1 MNMQRVRKLRP
12 LRLAQALLCRA
23 PLLARR
29 TCVICGHHPGAF
41 LPHARSGSQKL
52 MEALGGVGSNLKAFE
67 CPWCGCHDRERH
79 IFMYMTAAGLLP
91 NLSGKHVLHF
101 APEKRLAPKI
111 QAASAERYIRCDLFP
126 QSEDVMQVD
135 MLNIPFDEA
144 SFDLLIANHVLE
156 HVSDDARALQEIAR
170 VLKPGGFA
178 ILQTPF
184 CAKLHAT
191 WEDAGI
197 DTDQARREA
206 YGQEDHVRLYGGNIF
221 QRFSSFGLSSCVK
234 THAEL
239 LPDIDPD
246 EFGINLEEPFFLL
259 QKQTV

>member
-1 MNMQRVRKLRP
+1 MQRVRKLRP
-12 LRLAQALLCRA
+12 LRLAQALLYRA
-23 PLLARR
+23 PLLARH
-29 TCVICGHHPGAF
+29 TCVICGHHPGGF
-41 LPHARSGSQKL
+41 LPHARGSSLKL
-52 MEALGGVGSNLKAFE
+52 MESLGGVGSNLKAFE

-91 NLSGKHVLHF
+91 DLSGKHVLRF

-126 QSEDVMQVD
+126 QSEDVIQVD

-156 HVSDDARALQEIAR
+156 HVSDDARALQEITR

-197 DTDQARREA
+197 DNDQARREA

-221 QRFSSFGLSSCVK
+221 QRFSSFGLTSSVK

-246 EFGINLEEPFFLL
+246 EFGINHKEPFFLF
-259 QKQTV
+259 QKQV

>member
-1 MNMQRVRKLRP
+1 MLRIRKTHP
-12 LRLAQALLCRA
+12 LRLAKILLYRV
-23 PLLARR
+23 PVFSRR
-29 TCVICGHHPGAF
+29 ICAICGHRRSAF
-41 LPHARSGSQKL
+41 LPYARGDSSAL
-52 MEALGGVGSNLKAFE
+52 MISLGIVGSNLKAFQ

-79 IFMYMTAAGLLP
+79 IYMYMTAAGFLP
-91 NLSGKHVLHF
+91 NLSGKQVLHF

-111 QAASAERYIRCDLFP
+111 QAASAERYIRCDLSP
-126 QSEDVMQVD
+126 QSDDVMQVD

-156 HVSDDARALQEIAR
+156 HVSDDAQALREIAR

-197 DTDQARREA
+197 NNDQARREA

-221 QRFSSFGLSSCVK
+221 QRFSSFGLTSCVR
-234 THAEL
+234 THADL

-246 EFGINLEEPFFLL
+246 EFGINHEEPFFLF
-259 QKQTV
+259 QKPNI